1 MVLRWGRCVY
11 NNIQKFIQFQL
22 TVNVTALVI
31 NFEAAASS
39 GEVPLTTVQLLW
51 VNLIMDKLGAL
62 ALATDQPINDLMK
75 KKPVGRFEPLITN
88 VMWRNLLA
96 QAFFV
101 LCQVFNKFN
110 ARKLEA
116 KNVFTGILKNKLCL
130 GIVGIT
136 IVLQVVIL
144 EFLKK
149 LTNTERLNWVQW
161 MACIIIAAMSWP
173 IG

>member
-1 MVLRWGRCVY
+1 MTILL
-11 NNIQKFIQFQL
+11 KLQFKGGSIFG
-22 TVNVTALVI
+22 VNKKVKDT
-31 NFEAAASS
+31 
-39 GEVPLTTVQLLW
+39 
-51 VNLIMDKLGAL
+51 LIF
-62 ALATDQPINDLMK
+62 NS
-75 KKPVGRFEPLITN
+75 
-88 VMWRNLLA
+88 
-96 QAFFV
+96 FV